1 MIKSNIFSVLLFFF
15 ITFYTKSY
23 EVTIIAKVNN
33 EIITNL
39 DLENRLKMALD
50 LSKLPNEEEIKN
62 KLKPRVL
69 DGLINETLKIQEA
82 NRLGVFV
89 TNQEVTEQINRLER
103 RLGIEQNTL
112 LSSYKQK
119 DIPSITILNQI
130 RSQLLWEKLLYNI
143 VISKVRVSEKQIS
156 DTFDLL
162 VSKSGEIEY
171 SISEI
176 FISLDNVEAEQRI
189 NSIYSKLNSNNFL
202 LLAEQFSD
210 GIVSN
215 SNPRNNWTRESLLD
229 QDIQSSVS
237 NLDIGEISR
246 PIKTSAGYYIIL
258 LNDKRKTKKIKKEQ
272 TIYELSQILFKLN
285 DPKNTKQ
292 ENYYKNFLSSLKNT
306 IKGCADLKMLID
318 EIPEGYGGE
327 LGKVDSKNIESQF
340 LSVIQGLPVG
350 ELSEAVVTKDGV
362 HGLMLCSPVINNTY
376 EQLKKS
382 VENNLRK
389 QKIDSAAQSLLNRI
403 RRKALIEINIL

>member
-171 SISEI
+171 NISEI

-189 NSIYSKLNSNNFL
+189 NSIYSKLNSKNFL

-210 GIVSN
+210 GIASN
-215 SNPRNNWTRESLLD
+215 SNPRNNWTRQSLLD

>member
-1 MIKSNIFSVLLFFF
+1 MIKSNIFSVLLLFL

-171 SISEI
+171 NISEI

-189 NSIYSKLNSNNFL
+189 NSIYSKLNSKNFL

-210 GIVSN
+210 GIASN
-215 SNPRNNWTRESLLD
+215 SNPRNNWTRQSLLD

>member
-1 MIKSNIFSVLLFFF
+1 MIKSNIFSVLLLFL

-33 EIITNL
+33 EIVTNL

-189 NSIYSKLNSNNFL
+189 NSIYSKLNSKNFL

-210 GIVSN
+210 GIASN
-215 SNPRNNWTRESLLD
+215 SNPRNNWTRQSLLD